1 MDLILALLAGATVG
15 AAIAAMAL
23 RDVVHC
29 VLFLTISLV
38 GLALLYLKLGAE
50 FVGFVQMLVY
60 VGAVAILVVFAVLLT
75 RGGNAPTE
83 RIANAPWSGVLVA
96 AAVFAMLA
104 RAILRSPTLDALPL
118 DTPVPTLSVKAIGDG
133 LTGEYV
139 LPLQIVAL
147 LLTAAMV
154 GGVVIAMRE
163 KEDA

>member
-15 AAIAAMAL
+15 AAVAAMAL

-50 FVGFVQMLVY
+50 FVAFVQVLVY

-75 RGGNAPTE
+75 RGGAAPTD

-104 RAILRSPTLDALPL
+104 RAILRSPSLATPSPE
-118 DTPVPTLSVKAIGDG
+118 TPVPTLSVKAIGEG
-133 LTGEYV
+133 LTGGYV

-163 KEDA
+163 KEGE